1 MQEVGYM
8 AIEVLSVGDIVTDA
22 FIKLIDDQAVVS
34 KDSKGKWLT
43 MPFGVK
49 IPFDHVEVLESVGN
63 AANASVSFAR
73 LGLKSALHANVGND
87 QQGRDMIV
95 ALENNKVDTRLMKI
109 NSGKISNY
117 HFVLWYKDERTILIK
132 HEEYKYHWPHLR
144 PDEIPKWVYFSS
156 ISKNAEKFHDELS
169 TWLEKHEEVK
179 LAFQPG
185 TFQINMGA
193 KRLAALYKR
202 TEVLAVN
209 REEAVLITD
218 GDYKD
223 IHGLFDKLH
232 SLGPKIVVIS
242 DGPEGAYASDGVK
255 RLQMPIYPDPS
266 PPFERTGAGD
276 AFTSTFV
283 AALIHGSDIE
293 GALQWGPI
301 NSMSVVQH
309 VGAQKGLLTQNQLN
323 TLLKNSPKWYRA
335 KPF

>member
-1 MQEVGYM
+1 M
-8 AIEVLSVGDIVTDA
+8 AIDVLSVGDIVTDA
-22 FIKLIDDQAVVS
+22 FIKLLDDQAVVN
-34 KDSKGKWLT
+34 KDSRGKWLT

-49 IPFDHVEVLESVGN
+49 IPFDHVEILESVGN

-73 LGLKSALHANVGND
+73 LGLKSALHANVGGD
-87 QQGRDMIV
+87 QQGRDMLI
-95 ALENNKVDTRLMKI
+95 ALDKNKVDTRLMKI
-109 NSGKISNY
+109 NPGKISNY
-117 HFVLWYKDERTILIK
+117 HYVLWYKDERTILIK

-144 PDEIPKWVYFSS
+144 PDEMPKWIYFSS

-169 TWLEKHEEVK
+169 DWLSIHTDVK

-193 KRLAALYKR
+193 KRLAALYER

-209 REEAVLITD
+209 REEAVQITN

-223 IHGLFDKLH
+223 IHGLFDALH
-232 SLGPKIVVIS
+232 ALGPKIVVIS
-242 DGPEGAYASDGVK
+242 DGPDGAYASDGSQ

-266 PPFERTGAGD
+266 PPYERTGAGD

-301 NSMSVVQH
+301 NSMSVVQY
-309 VGAQKGLLTQNQLN
+309 VGAQKGLLSQNKLN

-335 KPF
+335 KAF